1 MVNHYITIGDKQMP
15 EDYDE
20 LDEMIM
26 KTPSEGERVKKEH
39 EMLDRAA
46 SHPVRR
52 KIVGSIGAFG
62 RAEAELIDELEIDD
76 STFKYHMD
84 FLKHANLITTKEGLL
99 RLTDTGIDMLASIQH
114 HRET

>member
-1 MVNHYITIGDKQMP
+1 MINHYISIGDKQMP

-26 KTPSEGERVKKEH
+26 KAPSAGERVKKEH
-39 EMLDRAA
+39 EMLDKAA
-46 SHPVRR
+46 SHPIRR

-62 RAEAELIDELEIDD
+62 RAEEELPGELEIDD
-76 STFKYHMD
+76 NTFKYHID
-84 FLKHANLITTKEGLL
+84 FLKNANLITTKEGLL